1 MSNDKAAGV
10 SGLNEKE
17 KALIKLLRNI
27 KYGDVR
33 IIVKDGIPIRAEQV
47 TKSKGLVYFWEEKQ
61 MKKIISFLLAVS
73 LILCTACGTASNG
86 DDRKHNPYATGDGV
100 NLPESSGYPMTI
112 KDYFDVETTLEKMP
126 EKVAVLSGSML
137 NVWYDLG
144 GKSICSS
151 DISDNIILT
160 REYADEMLELPTVG
174 PVYQVN
180 MEAIVDTKPDL
191 IITQAGVQTTAT
203 DQLGDMGI
211 PVISLLMKTYED
223 TLDMYRLFG
232 MILGQEEL
240 AEEKIA
246 QIEEQVNSVVEKMP
260 DENPSVVIL
269 YVTGQ
274 SLSVKLDDSIAGD
287 IANMLGFT
295 NIASDLPPDTIG
307 SENTPLDI
315 EYIVEKNPDYIFVT
329 SMVSDNET
337 AMATMTDEFEN
348 NPAWSGVGAVKSG
361 NIIYLPQEY
370 FLYNAGPYY
379 GEAIEY
385 MASSVYPEIFGAPE
399 VG

>member
-1 MSNDKAAGV
+1 
-10 SGLNEKE
+10 
-17 KALIKLLRNI
+17 
-27 KYGDVR
+27 
-33 IIVKDGIPIRAEQV
+33 
-47 TKSKGLVYFWEEKQ
+47 

-86 DDRKHNPYATGDGV
+86 DDGKHNPYATGDGV

-203 DQLGDMGI
+203 DQLRDMGI

>member
-1 MSNDKAAGV
+1 
-10 SGLNEKE
+10 
-17 KALIKLLRNI
+17 
-27 KYGDVR
+27 
-33 IIVKDGIPIRAEQV
+33 
-47 TKSKGLVYFWEEKQ
+47 
-61 MKKIISFLLAVS
+61 MKKVIWLFLAIVMV
-73 LILCTACGTASNG
+73 LCSGCGASPG
-86 DDRKHNPYATGDGV
+86 SDGGKKDPYTTGDGV
-100 NLPESSGYPMTI
+100 NLPDSGGYPLTI

-137 NVWYDLG
+137 NIWYDLG
-144 GKSICSS
+144 GKSVCTS
-151 DISDNIILT
+151 DISSNIILT
-160 REYADEMLELPTVG
+160 REYEEEMLALPSVG
-174 PVYQVN
+174 PVYHVN
-180 MEAIVDTKPDL
+180 METIVDAKPDL

-203 DQLGDMGI
+203 DQLREMGF

-232 MILGQEEL
+232 MILGKEEL

-246 QIEEQVNSVVEKMP
+246 KIEETVNGVVEKMP
-260 DENPSVVIL
+260 EEKPSVVIL

-274 SLSVKLDDSIAGD
+274 SLSVKLDGSLAGD
-287 IANMLGFT
+287 IAKMLGFT

-315 EYIVEKNPDYIFVT
+315 EYIVEKDPDYIFVT

-337 AMATMTDEFEN
+337 AMATMTEEFTN

-361 NIIYLPQEY
+361 NVIYLPQEY

-385 MASSVYPEIFGAPE
+385 MASAVYPEIFGAPE
-399 VG
+399 VR